1 MTTRR
6 HRTLAGFALAALAA
20 SLGACAHNPGAFVWI
35 DDLPAAEPKAEPGVY
50 VIGVGDVVGV
60 RVWNQEAMTARAK
73 VRSDGRIS
81 VAFLNDVPA
90 AGQTPAAL
98 AAQIQARLKD
108 FFNNPLVTVSL
119 EEQRPLTISVV
130 GLVAHAGSF
139 PLDPG
144 SGVLQA
150 LAAAGG
156 LTDWADKDKIFVL
169 RGSGPGHQRIR
180 MRLEALLHA
189 EGRAAQFRLLNGDVV
204 VAE

>member
-1 MTTRR
+1 MTTRFR
-6 HRTLAGFALAALAA
+6 RTLTGFALAAWAA
-20 SLGACAHNPGAFVWI
+20 ALDACAHNPGAFVWV
-35 DDLPAAEPKAEPGVY
+35 DDLPAADHKAEPGAY
-50 VIGVGDVVGV
+50 VIGVGDVVSV
-60 RVWNQEAMTARAK
+60 RVWNQDAMTTRAK

-81 VAFLNDVPA
+81 LAFLNDVPA
-90 AGQTPAAL
+90 AGSTPSAL

-119 EEQRPLTISVV
+119 EEQQKLAVSIV
-130 GLVAHAGSF
+130 GLVAHAGSYQ
-139 PLDPG
+139 LDPG

-169 RGSGPGHQRIR
+169 RGSGAGQQRIR
-180 MRLEALLHA
+180 MKLESLLHA
-189 EGRAAQFRLLNGDVV
+189 EGRAAQFRVATGDII